1 MAEKKK
7 QHYVPKMF
15 MRNFADENK
24 RFSVLHVESSKILE
38 KVYID
43 SQCFKDYYYG
53 KDLVWENNLG
63 KLEDCWAPV
72 ITKICE
78 GQQLNDNELLLIKQF
93 AIYQRQRT
101 LSEGN
106 YKKQQKRAELMEISS
121 MYCDSKGLQYSDQ
134 IEEYVNKIAYQAVTP
149 QELLDIAVNAEKM
162 IDDLCVTIIE
172 YDTNA
177 KLISSDAPI
186 ILWNTF
192 ECHGLGYMCMGL
204 VIFFPISPTK
214 LVTIYDG
221 KMYTRN
227 KGQQYIVSD
236 DENEVHNLNII
247 QYVNAEKIV
256 LALKTDDFDFVDNTV
271 IEQRKKEREKSPISA
286 LGSKDKK
293 MITEQNR
300 GIHLECD
307 LSFALLSHNIHKIN
321 YSCREAVPRM
331 WTQEWENK
339 LIMKEEAIPLLAQQM
354 PNMETNIG
362 ATRKELKRGCH
373 LMTNFA
379 KQYWSKS
386 N

>member
-24 RFSVLHVESSKILE
+24 RFSVLQVESGKVLE
-38 KVYID
+38 QVYSD

-63 KLEDCWAPV
+63 KLEECWAPV
-72 ITKICE
+72 IMKICE
-78 GQQLNDNELLLIKQF
+78 GQRLDDNDLLLIKQF

-106 YKKQQKRAELMEISS
+106 YKKQQKKAELIEIAS
-121 MYCDSKGLQYSDQ
+121 MYCANKGLQYPKQ
-134 IEEYVNKIAYQAVTP
+134 IEEYVNKIADGAVTP

-162 IDDLCVTIIE
+162 IDDLCVTVIE

-221 KMYTRN
+221 KMYARN
-227 KGQQYIVSD
+227 KDQQYIVSN
-236 DENEVHNLNII
+236 DENEVKNLNTI
-247 QYVNAEKIV
+247 QYLSAEKIV
-256 LALKTDDFDFVDNTV
+256 FALKTDNFDFVDDAI

-286 LGSKDKK
+286 LGTKEQK
-293 MITEQNR
+293 MIIEQNR
-300 GIHLECD
+300 GIYLDCD
-307 LSFALLSHNIHKIN
+307 LSFALLSHNIRKIN
-321 YSCREAVPRM
+321 YSCREAMPRTWM
-331 WTQEWENK
+331 QKWENK
-339 LIMKEEAIPLLAQQM
+339 LYKREELIPLLAQQM
-354 PNMETNIG
+354 PDMEKGVGI
-362 ATRKELKRGCH
+362 TRKELKRGCH

-379 KQYWSKS
+379 LQYWTKS
-386 N
+386 I

>member
-24 RFSVLHVESSKILE
+24 RFSVLQVESGKVLE
-38 KVYID
+38 QVYSD

-63 KLEDCWAPV
+63 KLEDCWAPA

-78 GQQLNDNELLLIKQF
+78 GQRLDDNDLLLIKQF

-106 YKKQQKRAELMEISS
+106 YKKQQKKAELIEIAS
-121 MYCDSKGLQYSDQ
+121 MYCANKGLQYPKQ
-134 IEEYVNKIAYQAVTP
+134 IEEYVNKIADGAVTP

-162 IDDLCVTIIE
+162 IDDLCVTVIE

-192 ECHGLGYMCMGL
+192 ECNGLGYMCMGL

-227 KGQQYIVSD
+227 KDQQYIVSN
-236 DENEVHNLNII
+236 DEKEVKNLNTI
-247 QYVNAEKIV
+247 QYMSAEKIV
-256 LALKTDDFDFVDNTV
+256 FALKTDDFDFVDDAV
-271 IEQRKKEREKSPISA
+271 IKQRKKEREKSPISA
-286 LGSKDKK
+286 LGTKDKK
-293 MITEQNR
+293 MIIEQNR

-307 LSFALLSHNIHKIN
+307 LSFALLSHNIRKII
-321 YSCREAVPRM
+321 SPCREAMPRTWM
-331 WTQEWENK
+331 QEWENK
-339 LIMKEEAIPLLAQQM
+339 LYKREELIPLLAQQM
-354 PNMETNIG
+354 LDMEKGVG

-379 KQYWSKS
+379 LQYWTKS
-386 N
+386 I